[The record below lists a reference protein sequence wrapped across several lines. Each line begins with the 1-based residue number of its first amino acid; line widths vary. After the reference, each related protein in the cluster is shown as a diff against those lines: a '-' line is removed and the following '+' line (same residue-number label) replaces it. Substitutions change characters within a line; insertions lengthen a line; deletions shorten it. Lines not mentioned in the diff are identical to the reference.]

1 MNVTREKIDELN
13 TILKIKVEVSDY
25 EERVGKILKDYR
37 RKANV
42 PGFRPGKVPTGMIKK
57 MYGQAV
63 LVEEVNK
70 LISESISKYI
80 VEEKLNLLGEPLP
93 SKEQKTIDFD
103 NQKEYE
109 FAFDLGLAPEFE
121 MSLTKKDKVAYYD
134 ILVDDTRIDTTI
146 ANYAQRFGNI
156 KSVDVVEDKE
166 VIRGEIVQLN
176 KNDEIIEDGIKVDEA
191 TISVESIKNEETKKN
206 FIGANKNQIILF
218 NPKLTFENETE
229 IASLL
234 KIEKEQVENLDSN
247 FQITIKEITLFV
259 PSEINQELFDK
270 VYGPETV
277 KSEEEFRAKIH
288 DEIKDNL
295 KYESDYKLLIDTK
308 EKLVKKFKLN
318 LPDEFLKRWLLA
330 TNKELKEDQIDSD
343 YENFKIDLQWQIIKD
358 KIINEND
365 LKVTEEEILE
375 QAMKFTANQFQQY
388 GLLNLESS
396 HIENYAKEML
406 QKDEEKR
413 KISDRLF
420 EDKIIEYVKE
430 TLKINKKEVTVDDF
444 NKLFEQKTKKK
455 L

>member
-121 MSLTKKDKVAYYD
+121 MSLTKKDKVTYYD
-134 ILVDDTRIDTTI
+134 ILVDDARIDNTI

-191 TISVESIKNEETKKN
+191 TISVESIKNEESKKN

-218 NPKLTFENETE
+218 NPKLAFENETE

-270 VYGPETV
+270 VYGLETV

-375 QAMKFTANQFQQY
+375 QAMKFTTNQFQQY

-430 TLKINKKEVTVDDF
+430 TLKIDKKKVTVDDF